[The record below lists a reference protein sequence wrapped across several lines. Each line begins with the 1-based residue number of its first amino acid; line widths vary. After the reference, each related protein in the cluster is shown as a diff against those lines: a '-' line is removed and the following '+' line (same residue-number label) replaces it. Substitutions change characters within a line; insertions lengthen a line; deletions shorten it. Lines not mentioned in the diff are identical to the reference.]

1 MDMTLD
7 VTACCAQYDQLPNQ
21 LTPPQEEELRRK
33 DYYSLVTYELGGQ
46 AEFTCSVTYVCCT

>member
-33 DYYSLVTYELGGQ
+33 DYYSLVTYELVSTRERVPG
-46 AEFTCSVTYVCCT
+46 